1 MIRLSIMVFTG
12 LLFAS
17 FRSSGTVES
26 IHSQTESN
34 LHFGTEPSDSA
45 VLVIFNKK
53 CNVCHAE
60 KKQVVF
66 DAHNLQQY
74 VLLIETQVLIKQRMP
89 KKKSPPLTAA
99 ELMTVKAWVAA
110 NK

>member
-1 MIRLSIMVFTG
+1 MIRLSIMVFMV

-17 FRSSGTVES
+17 FRPSGAVAS
-26 IHSQTESN
+26 IHSRTESN
-34 LHFGTEPSDSA
+34 LHFGTEPSDTA
-45 VLVIFNKK
+45 VLVIFKEK
-53 CNVCHAE
+53 CNACHAE

-66 DAHNLQQY
+66 NAHNLQHY